1 MAIELIKA
9 YKHIGKVQLLP
20 EKQLWLDYLL
30 SPNGQLEES
39 KRAVLNAIALFNPL
53 GITENKKDEY
63 DFVISH
69 PEINHIHLD

>member
-53 GITENKKDEY
+53 GITENKKMNM
-63 DFVISH
+63 I
-69 PEINHIHLD
+69 L